1 MAFFP
6 SRLFPI
12 FFSRFFFEILRASKI
27 TITFLSLFFVVV
39 KWSNNDKLYRALVT
53 KRYSQHNE
61 SIFYKWQSV
70 AAKKKILPPLP
81 PKKTSIVT
89 PKLLPKKT
97 TAIYNM
103 TNEIKEKEKIM
114 MKWKMIKRKT
124 RNRKK
129 LHPLLL
135 SKKKCL
141 AVLNILFPKMCENF
155 VSNNISWIEINIARK
170 R

>member
-1 MAFFP
+1 M
-6 SRLFPI
+6 RV
-12 FFSRFFFEILRASKI
+12 FS
-27 TITFLSLFFVVV
+27 T
-39 KWSNNDKLYRALVT
+39 NDKVLLQKKYR
-53 KRYSQHNE
+53 
-61 SIFYKWQSV
+61 
-70 AAKKKILPPLP
+70 PPLP
-81 PKKTSIVT
+81 QNKQTIVT

-135 SKKKCL
+135 SKKKCFSSTEHTFSQDVWKL
-141 AVLNILFPKMCENF
+141 CFKQYIMNWNKHRQKALILNCFLFSLLILLLWINLTFFSK
-155 VSNNISWIEINIARK
+155 NI
-170 R
+170 

>member
-1 MAFFP
+1 M
-6 SRLFPI
+6 RV
-12 FFSRFFFEILRASKI
+12 FS
-27 TITFLSLFFVVV
+27 T
-39 KWSNNDKLYRALVT
+39 NDKVLL
-53 KRYSQHNE
+53 Q
-61 SIFYKWQSV
+61 
-70 AAKKKILPPLP
+70 KKKYRPPPLP

-135 SKKKCL
+135 SKKS
-141 AVLNILFPKMCENF
+141 A
-155 VSNNISWIEINIARK
+155 
-170 R
+170 

>member
-1 MAFFP
+1 MNKKKNLRIRAKSIQKKPFYWAFHQVSFLMAFFSLP
-6 SRLFPI
+6 PFSH

-27 TITFLSLFFVVV
+27 TITFLSFFVVVV

-70 AAKKKILPPLP
+70 AAKKKYCPPYP
-81 PKKTSIVT
+81 PKNHQ
-89 PKLLPKKT
+89 LLPQNYSLKKP

-114 MKWKMIKRKT
+114 MKWKMIKRK
-124 RNRKK
+124 NKK
-129 LHPLLL
+129 QKEA
-135 SKKKCL
+135 SSTTFK
-141 AVLNILFPKMCENF
+141 
-155 VSNNISWIEINIARK
+155 
-170 R
+170 